1 MPTNVSSTGQN
12 GATFNYKGGE
22 MVIGFFLDGEDAQ
35 QPIVIGTLFKQPYLE
50 DANIN
55 QEYYQKKHIC
65 FKPWTPPDV
74 KQNLQLHNI
83 DSKTIPILQKSRCTY
98 KGSNSDVRN
107 SESCVAIDRRRD
119 CRCRESIRNSM

>member
-83 DSKTIPILQKSRCTY
+83 DCKNY
-98 KGSNSDVRN
+98 
-107 SESCVAIDRRRD
+107 SEFS
-119 CRCRESIRNSM
+119 